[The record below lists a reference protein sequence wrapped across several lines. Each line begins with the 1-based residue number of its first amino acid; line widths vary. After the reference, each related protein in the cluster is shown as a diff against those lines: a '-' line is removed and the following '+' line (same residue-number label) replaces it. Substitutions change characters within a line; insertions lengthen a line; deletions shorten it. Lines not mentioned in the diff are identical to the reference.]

1 MADLRNIIRQLAQ
14 PDGET
19 VALVCTVD
27 EVYKDTRT
35 IDCTP
40 INEGAP
46 LLGVNLQ
53 ANQEAD
59 YGLCVFPE
67 KGSYVIVGF
76 VADGAAG
83 VVLTTEKIE
92 SAEVVIGDTSAI
104 IDADGCRIDTA
115 KMSAHFNKEDI
126 IFNGGDL
133 NGLVI
138 IDDLTDRLNII
149 EKDINNLKK
158 VLGSTWV
165 PVAQD
170 GGAALKTA
178 AASWASA
185 TLTGTKRSDYE
196 NKKIKQ

>member
-19 VALVCTVD
+19 AALVCTVD
-27 EVYKDTRT
+27 EVYKDSRT

-53 ANQEAD
+53 ANQEAT
-59 YGLCVFPE
+59 YGLCAFPE

-104 IDADGCRIDTA
+104 IDADGCRIKTA
-115 KMSAHFNKEDI
+115 NISAEINPDDI
-126 IFNGGDL
+126 IFNGGKL
-133 NGLVI
+133 NGLVK
-138 IDDLTDRLNII
+138 IDDLTKRLNII
-149 EKDINNLKK
+149 EKDINQLKALFSAG
-158 VLGSTWV
+158 VCT
-165 PVAQD
+165 PQD
-170 GGAALKTA
+170 GGMAFISSC
-178 AASWASA
+178 ASWAA
-185 TLTGTKRSDYE
+185 TTLTETVRSDYE
-196 NKKIKQ
+196 NNKIKQ

>member
-1 MADLRNIIRQLAQ
+1 MADIKNLIRQLAQ

-59 YGLCVFPE
+59 YGICVFPE

-92 SAEVVIGDTSAI
+92 AAEVVIGDNSAI
-104 IDADGCRIDTA
+104 IDADGIRLKTA
-115 KMSAHFNKEDI
+115 NMSADFNADDI
-126 IFNGGDL
+126 ILNGGNL
-133 NGLVI
+133 NGLVK
-138 IDDLTDRLNII
+138 ID
-149 EKDINNLKK
+149 NLKK
-158 VLGSTWV
+158 IFSAWKPV
-165 PVAQD
+165 PND
-170 GGAALKTA
+170 GGAVLQGA
-178 AASWASA
+178 ATSWAGA
-185 TLTGTKRSDYE
+185 TLTETKRSDYE
-196 NKKIKQ
+196 NEKIKQ

>member
-1 MADLRNIIRQLAQ
+1 MADIKNLIRQLAQ

-59 YGLCVFPE
+59 YGICVFPE
-67 KGSYVIVGF
+67 VGSYVIVGF

-92 SAEVVIGDTSAI
+92 SAEVVIGNNSAI
-104 IDADGCRIDTA
+104 IDADGIRLKTA
-115 KMSAHFNKEDI
+115 NMSADFNADNI

-133 NGLVI
+133 NGLVK
-138 IDDLTDRLNII
+138 IDNLTDRLNII
-149 EKDINNLKK
+149 EKDINKLKNIFSAWK
-158 VLGSTWV
+158 PV
-165 PVAQD
+165 PND
-170 GGAALKTA
+170 GGAVLQGA
-178 AASWASA
+178 AASWSGA
-185 TLTGTKRSDYE
+185 TLTETKRSDYE
-196 NKKIKQ
+196 NEKIKQ

>member
-19 VALVCTVD
+19 VALVCIGD

-40 INEGAP
+40 IKEGAP

-53 ANQEAD
+53 ANQEAT

-92 SAEVVIGDTSAI
+92 SAEVVIGDNSAI
-104 IDADGCRIDTA
+104 IDADGCRIKTA
-115 KMSAHFNKEDI
+115 NMSANINADDI
-126 IFNGGDL
+126 IFNGGKL
-133 NGLVI
+133 NGLVK
-138 IDDLTDRLNII
+138 IDDLTKRLNII

-158 VLGSTWV
+158 VFASGWT
-165 PVAQD
+165 PVSQD

-178 AASWASA
+178 ALAWSGS
-185 TLTGTKRSDYE
+185 TLTETKRSDYE
-196 NKKIKQ
+196 NEKIKQ